1 MYDNNCDSIILQL
14 LKARSGCLETD
25 AERAVWKRASYEV
38 MSEEEDSV
46 VDGRAVWIVSPPAER
61 DGELSALCQVL
72 QKRKQRDPRTLPH
85 HRVQR
90 DTLGPNHSQFR
101 LTF

>member
-1 MYDNNCDSIILQL
+1 MLFYVSQL
-14 LKARSGCLETD
+14 MTTRSRYLKTD
-25 AERAVWKRASYEV
+25 AERAVWSRASYEL

-46 VDGRAVWIVSPPAER
+46 VDGRAVWIVSPPPER
-61 DGELSALCQVL
+61 DRELSALCQVL

-90 DTLGPNHSQFR
+90 DTLGPNRSHFR